1 MRERIVLLT
10 YSTASQSTWEDGT
23 FKHSFSSLNIFLS
36 FSDGSLTQSKT
47 KMRMNAPSSSF
58 SFLADRKFLARA
70 RKVPVRGSAKVIGSR
85 ENERERERGGGG
97 GGGGEREQESE

>member
-1 MRERIVLLT
+1 M
-10 YSTASQSTWEDGT
+10 
-23 FKHSFSSLNIFLS
+23 NIFLS
-36 FSDGSLTQSKT
+36 FTDGSLTQSKT

-97 GGGGEREQESE
+97 GGREREQESE